1 MAYSRVTRTHD
12 GRSALLYAEGKDK
25 GHNNKEFRNAFISYV
40 NMVNGI
46 PAHEQMQRY
55 WSKAR
60 PNHKV
65 QVLRIIQSFSVNEF
79 DPESREDILKAN
91 ELGREFAKEYYDGRQ
106 SAIFTQIDGKSGLVH
121 NHILVNDVHME
132 NYKGCQKHEYFY
144 KTIEDWTNAVTA
156 KYTTLDFGKKNKE
169 KLTQT
174 ERAKLEKGEY
184 VWKEDLR
191 TRVRKAMEETDAK
204 EDFMENL
211 KRNGISAVERKSKK
225 YGDYYTYELVDL
237 SKVPEGAK
245 LPNHGNLKARSYKLG
260 ASYSPEALNDYLKE
274 KERFSKKTEVK
285 KQVETIE
292 RKEPDVDKEEREKK
306 VQEFTDFTREIGES
320 WMSYDAN
327 NNPTFDWDKYE
338 ELQARF
344 EEHKKQKE
352 EPVEEE
358 KEVIEEEPEIEIPR
372 VQNLPETSEVSEKEI
387 EEKKKKDK
395 AKMVTMKKEQETILR
410 KNRRLPEGAEDIMR
424 KLREAQT
431 DNEFG
436 Y

>member
-1 MAYSRVTRTHD
+1 
-12 GRSALLYAEGKDK
+12 
-25 GHNNKEFRNAFISYV
+25 
-40 NMVNGI
+40 MVDGI

-79 DPESREDILKAN
+79 DPDSREDILKAN

-132 NYKGCQKHEYFY
+132 NYKGCKKHEYFY
-144 KTIEDWTNAVTA
+144 KTIEDWTNAVTS

-169 KLTQT
+169 KVTQI

-292 RKEPDVDKEEREKK
+292 RKEADADMEEREKK
-306 VQEFTDFTREIGES
+306 AQEFTDFTREIGES

-352 EPVEEE
+352 ESVKEE
-358 KEVIEEEPEIEIPR
+358 KEVIEKKPEIEIPR

-395 AKMVTMKKEQETILR
+395 ARLETIRKEKVSALKRSRSMQDALR
-410 KNRRLPEGAEDIMR
+410 LMRDIEGV
-424 KLREAQT
+424 QS
-431 DNEFG
+431 DNELEF
-436 Y
+436 

>member
-40 NMVNGI
+40 NMVNGT

-79 DPESREDILKAN
+79 DPDSREDILKAN

-132 NYKGCQKHEYFY
+132 NYKGCKKHEYFY
-144 KTIEDWTNAVTA
+144 KTIEDWTNAVTS

-169 KLTQT
+169 KVTQI

-292 RKEPDVDKEEREKK
+292 RKEADADMEEREKK
-306 VQEFTDFTREIGES
+306 AQEFTDFTREIGES

-352 EPVEEE
+352 ESVKEE
-358 KEVIEEEPEIEIPR
+358 KEVIEKKPEIEIPR

-395 AKMVTMKKEQETILR
+395 ARLETIRKEKVSALKRSRAMQDALR
-410 KNRRLPEGAEDIMR
+410 LMRDIEGV
-424 KLREAQT
+424 QS
-431 DNEFG
+431 DNELEF
-436 Y
+436 

>member
-40 NMVNGI
+40 NMVDGI

-79 DPESREDILKAN
+79 DPDSREDILKAN

-132 NYKGCQKHEYFY
+132 NYKGCKKHEYFY
-144 KTIEDWTNAVTA
+144 KTIEDWTNAVTS

-169 KLTQT
+169 KVTQI

-292 RKEPDVDKEEREKK
+292 RKEADADMEEREKK
-306 VQEFTDFTREIGES
+306 AQEFTDFTREIGES

-352 EPVEEE
+352 ESVKEE
-358 KEVIEEEPEIEIPR
+358 KEVIEKKPEIEIPR

-395 AKMVTMKKEQETILR
+395 ARLETIRKEKVSALKRSRSMQDALR
-410 KNRRLPEGAEDIMR
+410 LMRDIEGV
-424 KLREAQT
+424 QS
-431 DNEFG
+431 DNELEF
-436 Y
+436 

>member
-40 NMVNGI
+40 NMVDGI
-46 PAHEQMQRY
+46 PSHEQMQRF

-132 NYKGCQKHEYFY
+132 NYKGCKKHEYFY
-144 KTIEDWTNAVTA
+144 KTIEDWTNAVTS

-169 KLTQT
+169 KVTQS

-274 KERFSKKTEVK
+274 KQRFSKKTEVK
-285 KQVETIE
+285 KQEETIE
-292 RKEPDVDKEEREKK
+292 RKEPDADKEEREKK
-306 VQEFTDFTREIGES
+306 AQEFTDFTREIGES

-352 EPVEEE
+352 ESVKEE
-358 KEVIEEEPEIEIPR
+358 KEVIEKKPEIEIPR

-395 AKMVTMKKEQETILR
+395 ARLDTIRKEKVSALKSSRAMEDALR
-410 KNRRLPEGAEDIMR
+410 LMRDIEGVQA
-424 KLREAQT
+424 
-431 DNEFG
+431 DNELEF
-436 Y
+436 